1 MNFTEFVLHMQA
13 EVKEKVS
20 PEVSVEVHTSRK
32 NNGRQ
37 RTGLVLS
44 RQGINMSPTIYM
56 EEFYEQYLDG
66 ASIENLAHKI
76 RRLYEKVKVR
86 HSYPFENILSYQKV
100 KNRIVYKVIQR
111 EANEELLRDMPYEEY
126 LNLAVVYYVILEQTP
141 FGTATV
147 QVENKHLKLWGVSAA
162 EIAAAAREN
171 TPRLLIPEVIQ
182 LTDFLY
188 IVTNRTGNFGAAVM
202 LYPEL
207 WKKIRNVLGEN
218 FYILPSSVHEVL
230 LVRESYGMK
239 RTQLEI
245 MVKEINETE
254 VDEEEVLADTVYY
267 YCGKEE
273 RVVI

>member
-1 MNFTEFVLHMQA
+1 MNFTEFVLTMQA

-56 EEFYEQYLDG
+56 EEFYDQYLDG
-66 ASIENLAHKI
+66 VSIEHLAHMI
-76 RRLYEKVKVR
+76 RRFYEKVKVR

-100 KNRIVYKVIQR
+100 KNRIVYKVINK
-111 EANEELLRDMPYEEY
+111 EANEEMLRDMPYEKY
-126 LNLAVVYYVILEQTP
+126 FDLAVVYYVILELTP
-141 FGTATV
+141 FGTAMV

-162 EIAAAAREN
+162 DIAAAAREN
-171 TPRLLIPEVIQ
+171 TLKLLAPDVIR

-188 IVTNRTGNFGAAVM
+188 VVTNRTGTFGAAVM
-202 LYPEL
+202 LYPEI
-207 WKKIRNVLGEN
+207 WKRIRNMIGED
-218 FYILPSSVHEVL
+218 FYILPSSIHEL
-230 LVRESYGMK
+230 ILIRESYGMN
-239 RTQLEI
+239 RTQLEM
-245 MVKEINETE
+245 MVEEINETE
-254 VDEEEVLADTVYY
+254 VDEEEVLTDTVYY
-267 YCGKEE
+267 YCGKED